1 MFRGEPGR
9 RRGFVGQKNIS
20 RRPAA
25 GSGRNCRD
33 GIQPQGK
40 GKGKEM
46 AFQFVKKISVRWRL
60 LGFIFCLLLFIIISG
75 TGGLLGMRDTKQSL
89 SMVYNDHVQPMEEM
103 RQINELLTFDVIG
116 TVERVLY
123 EQITWGEALSRVEV
137 AREKID
143 KQVDE
148 LLAGVERS
156 KLDGND
162 WLAGDRSMIEEVKTL
177 CRDVTATLKKNNM
190 DQLDTLFAERLEP
203 FLGNFS
209 ERINLL
215 ILGRISEVKSEYV
228 RAEKRYTLSQGA
240 FVLTIVVGVC
250 VALVIGF
257 FLMRS
262 INEPLARLTKAMRI
276 MMKGDLTHKLE
287 YELQDEFGVL
297 IDGFNQMSGYLDNLI
312 TQIQH
317 AGIQVTSSITEI
329 AASTREQEATASE
342 HAATSSEIAASTN
355 QIAATSMNL
364 MATMKRVNSLTLNAA
379 AAAEDGHSG
388 LVDIDQTMVKMEEA
402 TGAIV
407 NKLSVL
413 SEKAGDIA
421 GVVKTINKLADQT
434 NLLSLNAAIEAE
446 KAGEYGTGFSVVA
459 TEIRRLAD
467 QTAVATYDIEQMVQ
481 GVQSAVSS
489 AVMGIDKF
497 AKDVRESVASIR
509 EGSERIEG
517 VIEQVQV
524 LKPQVKIINEGIEAQ
539 SLGARQISD
548 ATSQLNNAA
557 QQSAESLAQMTL
569 TIERLQQAA
578 QGLQEAISRF
588 KVA

>member
-1 MFRGEPGR
+1 
-9 RRGFVGQKNIS
+9 
-20 RRPAA
+20 
-25 GSGRNCRD
+25 
-33 GIQPQGK
+33 
-40 GKGKEM
+40 M
-46 AFQFVKKISVRWRL
+46 AFQFVKRLSVRWRL
-60 LGFIFCLLLFIIISG
+60 LGFIFCLLLFIILSG

-89 SMVYNDHVQPMEEM
+89 SKVYNDHVQPMETM
-103 RQINELLTFDVIG
+103 RQIDEMLVADVIG
-116 TVERVLY
+116 NVERILY
-123 EQITWGEALSRVEV
+123 EQITWSEALSRVEA

-143 KQVDE
+143 KRVDD
-148 LLAGVERS
+148 LLASTAKS
-156 KLDGND
+156 KQSGED
-162 WLAGDRSMIEEVKTL
+162 WLAGDRALVEEVKAL
-177 CRDVTATLKKNNM
+177 NKEAIAALKKNNV
-190 DQLDTLFAERLEP
+190 DQLDTLFANRLEP
-203 FLGNFS
+203 FRDNFK
-209 ERINLL
+209 ERTNAL
-215 ILGRISEVKSEYV
+215 IQGRISAVKDEFD
-228 RAEKRYTLSQGA
+228 RAEKRYAWSQGA
-240 FVLTIVVGVC
+240 FALTILVGVC

-257 FLMRS
+257 LLMRS
-262 INEPLARLTKAMRI
+262 INEPLASLTKAMDITRR
-276 MMKGDLTHKLE
+276 GDLTHKLD
-287 YELQDEFGVL
+287 YESEDEFGVL
-297 IDGFNQMSGYLDNLI
+297 IDGFNQMSGYLENLI

-329 AASTREQEATASE
+329 AASTRQQEATASE

-364 MATMKRVNSLTLNAA
+364 MTTMKRVNSLTQNAA
-379 AAAEDGHSG
+379 SAAEEGHSG
-388 LVDIDQTMVKMEEA
+388 LVHIDQTMVKMEEA

-407 NKLSVL
+407 GKLSVL

-497 AKDVRESVASIR
+497 AKDVRESVANIR
-509 EGSERIEG
+509 QGSERIEG

-578 QGLQEAISRF
+578 LGLQEAISRF

>member
-1 MFRGEPGR
+1 
-9 RRGFVGQKNIS
+9 
-20 RRPAA
+20 
-25 GSGRNCRD
+25 
-33 GIQPQGK
+33 
-40 GKGKEM
+40 M
-46 AFQFVKKISVRWRL
+46 AFEFVKKLSVRWRL

-89 SMVYNDHVQPMEEM
+89 SKVFNDHVQPMEEM
-103 RQINELLTFDVIG
+103 RQINELLTVGVIG

-123 EQITWGEALSRVEV
+123 EQISWGEALGRVEEV
-137 AREKID
+137 RATID
-143 KQVDE
+143 QQVDD
-148 LLAGVERS
+148 LLASAEKSRKGG
-156 KLDGND
+156 DD
-162 WLAGDRSMIEEVKTL
+162 WLGTDRAMIEQVKAVNK
-177 CRDVTATLKKNNM
+177 DVVAALKKNNVE
-190 DQLDTLFAERLEP
+190 QLDGLFAERLEP
-203 FLGNFS
+203 FLDNFN
-209 ERINLL
+209 EQINIL
-215 ILGRISEVKSEYV
+215 IQGRISEVKREYD
-228 RAEKRYTLSQGA
+228 RAEKRYAMSQGA
-240 FVLTIVVGVC
+240 FALTIFVGVC
-250 VALVIGF
+250 VALLIGF

-262 INEPLARLTKAMRI
+262 INEPLARLTKAI
-276 MMKGDLTHKLE
+276 KYMMKGDLTHKLE

-297 IDGFNQMSGYLDNLI
+297 IDGFNQMSGYLENLI

-355 QIAATSMNL
+355 QIAATSVNL
-364 MATMKRVNSLTLNAA
+364 MTTMKRVNSLTLNAA
-379 AAAEDGHSG
+379 AAAEEGHSG
-388 LVDIDQTMVKMEEA
+388 LVHIDQTMVKMEEA

-407 NKLSVL
+407 GKLSVL

-497 AKDVRESVASIR
+497 AKDVRESVANIR

-539 SLGARQISD
+539 ALGARQISD

-578 QGLQEAISRF
+578 LGLQEAISRF